1 MEICI
6 YTLACVY
13 MCVRASCSVP
23 GSHDNDL
30 ITGITGFQGNPAS
43 EGSLGALFADFSTLA
58 LESHASYAFRKETR
72 ETEIRGRRGESI
84 SLGSRMDRLEPV
96 ILYS

>member
-30 ITGITGFQGNPAS
+30 ITGITGFQG
-43 EGSLGALFADFSTLA
+43 
-58 LESHASYAFRKETR
+58 
-72 ETEIRGRRGESI
+72 
-84 SLGSRMDRLEPV
+84 
-96 ILYS
+96 